1 MVTPNLDLLLNW
13 CSRVLWTF
21 SESFK
26 ESAALER
33 SWWFLAYTTAA
44 ISEKHTF
51 KNRLRQ
57 HFSFDFDFPFR
68 ISLDWFSFTFSFELK
83 INNTPSCLLE
93 FNVSNIQPFF
103 LLVLKLLN
111 QYWKITRTPIVHFYI
126 IGIIGA
132 FLLGS
137 YCHTQTRE
145 FNLTGTLAEPYQM
158 HHI

>member
-1 MVTPNLDLLLNW
+1 MGPPPPRVSVIIITDQYLPYVLFFGHSLL
-13 CSRVLWTF
+13 F
-21 SESFK
+21 
-26 ESAALER
+26 
-33 SWWFLAYTTAA
+33 
-44 ISEKHTF
+44 EKHTF

-145 FNLTGTLAEPYQM
+145 FNSTGTLAGPYQP